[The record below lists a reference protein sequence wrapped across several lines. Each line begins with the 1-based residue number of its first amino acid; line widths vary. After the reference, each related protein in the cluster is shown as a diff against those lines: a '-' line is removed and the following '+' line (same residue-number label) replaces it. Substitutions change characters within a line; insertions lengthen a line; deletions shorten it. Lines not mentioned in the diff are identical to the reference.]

1 MNKQTTEQPHFAK
14 YQVHFSGVLKD
25 GHTMFI
31 DDVVTDLN
39 RKSFLEAE
47 VIELRRENAELE
59 KELDSALYFNID
71 VIRCLSKIAWE
82 HNHDEIPAYMNLAKE
97 CIEKIELKQVK
108 ALEEQGE

>member
-1 MNKQTTEQPHFAK
+1 MITKEDRLYKLFQGSDTAVWAHDEIVNQDKRIT
-14 YQVHFSGVLKD
+14 
-25 GHTMFI
+25 
-31 DDVVTDLN
+31 
-39 RKSFLEAE
+39 
-47 VIELRRENAELE
+47 ELE

-108 ALEEQGE
+108 ALKEQGE